1 VRVGGAIL
9 NEIVKKTKI
18 AEDVFDFWVHS
29 PSVSK
34 EAGPG
39 QFVVIRL
46 HEKGER
52 IPLTVADT
60 RPEKGLFRM
69 VVKVVGK
76 TTHELSLKKE
86 GDTILDV
93 VGPLGN
99 PSEIKNYGNV
109 LLVGG
114 GVGIA
119 TLYPIAKAL
128 KNVGNNIT
136 TVLGARTKD
145 YLIMVDEFKKISDVL
160 LVTDDGS
167 AGMKGVVTDAMDKL
181 FRERKFDICWAV
193 GPTIMMKFC
202 TLKAREF
209 GVPIW
214 VSLNPIM
221 VDGTGMCG
229 ACRVTVSG
237 QIKFACVD
245 GPEFRGEEVD
255 WDELLKRLAQ
265 YREQEKISYER
276 FLRAAGESE

>member
-1 VRVGGAIL
+1 V
-9 NEIVKKTKI
+9 NEIVVKKRL
-18 AEDVFDFWVHS
+18 AFDVFDFWVHS
-29 PSVSK
+29 PSISK
-34 EAGPG
+34 EAKPG
-39 QFVVIRL
+39 QFVIIRL

-60 RPEKGLFRM
+60 KPEEGLFRM

-76 TTHELSLKKE
+76 TTHELSLRKE

-99 PSEIKNYGNV
+99 PSEIRNYGRV

-128 KNVGNNIT
+128 KNSGNEVVA
-136 TVLGARTKD
+136 VLGARTKD
-145 YLIMVDEFKKISDVL
+145 YLIMVDEFKEISEVF

-167 AGMKGVVTDAMDKL
+167 VGMKGVVTDAMDRL
-181 FRERKFDICWAV
+181 LREKSFDVCWAI

-202 TLKAREF
+202 TLKAMEY

-237 QIKFACVD
+237 QMKFACVD

-265 YREQEKISYER
+265 YREQERISYER
-276 FLRAAGESE
+276 FLKTAGETK

>member
-1 VRVGGAIL
+1 MRVGGAIL

-128 KNVGNNIT
+128 KTWGT
-136 TVLGARTKD
+136 TSQPFSVQ
-145 YLIMVDEFKKISDVL
+145 
-160 LVTDDGS
+160 
-167 AGMKGVVTDAMDKL
+167 
-181 FRERKFDICWAV
+181 ERK
-193 GPTIMMKFC
+193 T
-202 TLKAREF
+202 T
-209 GVPIW
+209 
-214 VSLNPIM
+214 
-221 VDGTGMCG
+221 
-229 ACRVTVSG
+229 
-237 QIKFACVD
+237 
-245 GPEFRGEEVD
+245 
-255 WDELLKRLAQ
+255 
-265 YREQEKISYER
+265 
-276 FLRAAGESE
+276 